1 MRQYQIVDM
10 HCDVISKM
18 LQDPAISFAENK
30 SLDANLARLIQGQ
43 VKAQCFAI
51 YLSENL
57 GKPRFEH
64 ILHSIDVFR
73 RRILN
78 HREMR
83 WIRCQEDWNQL
94 ERTNHIGA
102 LLSLEG
108 VDGLEGDLTYL
119 DLCFQLGVRLVGFT
133 WNYANWAADGIL
145 EPRNGGF
152 TLKGRKLIERC
163 DELGLIMDVSHL
175 SEAGFWELQARTA
188 SKYIAS
194 HSNARAVCG
203 HVRNLTDEQIKCI
216 ISRGGRIGMNFFPPF
231 VRANTPVMIQDL
243 LNHIEHIC
251 SLGGSENIMLGS
263 DFDGIDR
270 YITNLEH
277 SGKYEN
283 LRNALLLRYPEHMVQ
298 GFLYKNA
305 SIFLSDAL
313 PK

>member
-1 MRQYQIVDM
+1 MRRYQIVDM
-10 HCDVISKM
+10 HCDVVSKM
-18 LQDPAISFAENK
+18 LQNPAISFTDDE
-30 SLDANLARLIQGQ
+30 SLDVSLERLQQGQ

-51 YLSENL
+51 YLSEHL

-64 ILHSIDVFR
+64 ILHSIDVFQ

-83 WIRCQEDWNQL
+83 WIRCQNDWNQL
-94 ERTNHIGA
+94 EQTDQIGA

-108 VDGLEGDLTYL
+108 VDGLEGDLTYV

-175 SEAGFWELQARTA
+175 SEAGFWELHARTA

-194 HSNARAVCG
+194 HSNARAICG
-203 HVRNLTDEQIKCI
+203 HPRNLTDEQIKYMI
-216 ISRGGRIGMNFFPPF
+216 ARGGRIGMNFFPPF
-231 VRANTPVMIQDL
+231 VRANAPAAIHDL
-243 LNHIEHIC
+243 LKHIEHIC
-251 SLGGSENIMLGS
+251 SLGGSKTIMLGS

-270 YITNLEH
+270 FITNLEH

-283 LRNALLLRYPEHMVQ
+283 LRNALLQRYPEDLVN

-305 SIFLSDAL
+305 STFMSGAL